1 MITLD
6 DVRRSATALSDVEDV
21 NHFRLPSFKVRGKP
35 FGEWTG
41 VGPTAVFA
49 ASQEE
54 AAAAVAEDHSVYE
67 PVCRTA
73 GTKVFVGVP

>member
-1 MITLD
+1 MTSAALQPLCPTSKTSIT
-6 DVRRSATALSDVEDV
+6 SAYRAL
-21 NHFRLPSFKVRGKP
+21 KVRGKP
-35 FGEWTG
+35 FGEWKG

-73 GTKVFVGVP
+73 STKVFVGVP